1 MSEWIS
7 EAEIASRLGHKIL
20 IAGLSEA
27 GKTAV
32 KRIFFLKQ
40 STEDVNQLSATL
52 NYERLSVTIKD
63 TPITIVDLGGQ
74 KVFLKRFLSAFS
86 PFVFSNVKIFIFL
99 IDVANKTTRNNA
111 HQYFTACLEKLR
123 TYSPEAEVFMFLHKN
138 DLIRSSPNYDTIHEL
153 LKESFQLEYDSPLR
167 FFRTTIY
174 KPETVIDAFGR
185 IFELAIPS
193 IKESD
198 FVEGRTI
205 GELEEYHTKTMTLR
219 QVKVKSKPSLQAK
232 VQITSPKMAGDPN
245 VLTKLQ
251 SLMQKA
257 TKTPSTNSATT
268 ISEELF
274 PETLSEPV
282 TKTAQ
287 PPKEKPMV
295 KFPSGEQTIPP
306 VESKPIIDS
315 TPKVAEIISVQKD
328 PETLEGE
335 VDAGVIPNADDV
347 VEQILYLVEFC
358 RIEPEE
364 ATEVVKSGYGELF
377 KLAASSGIP
386 VPFLREVFLKYLPF
400 VHTSEGDEKF
410 QLLTGQRLLEIFSAH
425 LKNKLEEESFIKCLV
440 FAIEKPDKSIDEI
453 ISKYLTPKEKKK
465 TKEKK
470 KEKKAVTKPKISTP
484 DAVVSTDG
492 IITLPGTQGISFK
505 IELLEN
511 GLNAKISFY
520 LEGATGLA
528 ENIGNSVVSANINSE
543 EILYLLAY
551 EMNMFNMGYFED
563 GAASM
568 AFSAKLIYGTIRKMK
583 KQQLTS
589 TLEIPSQE
597 IKPDKLSKM
606 IDYIIPL
613 EIKTNG
619 EFLLLPDAEKL
630 AFSVEKSSKK
640 GILIS
645 FVQRGYPIGQVNVI
659 ESINQDQLSGL
670 LKQAMQLPI
679 ESDSAVDFAARMI
692 KVVISELIRTKVAKL
707 PKKLTPEVKAKK
719 QAIRIEDEEEE
730 ETSDKLKHY
739 LSLLE
744 TD

>member
-7 EAEIASRLGHKIL
+7 EAEISSRLGHKIL

-40 STEDVNQLSATL
+40 TTEDVSQLSATL

-74 KVFLKRFLSAFS
+74 KIFLKRFLSTFS

-111 HQYFTACLEKLR
+111 LQYFTACIEKLK
-123 TYSPEAEVFMFLHKN
+123 TFSPEAEVFMFLHKN

-153 LKESFQLEYDSPLR
+153 LKESFQLEYDAPLR

-193 IKESD
+193 IKESE
-198 FVEGRTI
+198 FVESRAI
-205 GELEEYHTKTMTLR
+205 GDIEEYHTKTMTLR
-219 QVKVKSKPSLQAK
+219 KAKVKIKTSNK
-232 VQITSPKMAGDPN
+232 VKIQITSPKMAGDPK
-245 VLTKLQ
+245 VLSKLQ

-257 TKTPSTNSATT
+257 TVSPSANSTTPISKEPLLETFLEPITQTT
-268 ISEELF
+268 Q
-274 PETLSEPV
+274 PV
-282 TKTAQ
+282 
-287 PPKEKPMV
+287 KEKPMV
-295 KFPSGEQTIPP
+295 KFPSVGRTIPATESEP
-306 VESKPIIDS
+306 VIDS
-315 TPKVAEIISVQKD
+315 TPKVTEISRAQKE
-328 PETLEGE
+328 PETLEGIADTE
-335 VDAGVIPNADDV
+335 VIPDADDV

-358 RIEPEE
+358 RIEPED

-386 VPFLREVFLKYLPF
+386 VSFLREIFLKYLPF
-400 VHTSEGDEKF
+400 VHTSEGNEKF

-453 ISKYLTPKEKKK
+453 ISKYLIPKEKKK
-465 TKEKK
+465 KKEKK
-470 KEKKAVTKPKISTP
+470 KEKKAVTKPKISIP
-484 DAVVSTDG
+484 DAIVSTDG

-505 IELLEN
+505 VELLEN

-528 ENIGNSVVSANINSE
+528 ENIGNQRVSANINSE

-619 EFLLLPDAEKL
+619 EFLLLPDTEKL

-640 GILIS
+640 GVLIS

-659 ESINQDQLSGL
+659 ESINQNQLSGL

-692 KVVISELIRTKVAKL
+692 KVVISELIRTKATKL
-707 PKKLTPEVKAKK
+707 PRKITPEVKAKK
-719 QAIRIEDEEEE
+719 QVIRIEDEEEE
-730 ETSDKLKHY
+730 ETSEKLQDL